1 MSAKR
6 RRPKAEVDAERLAK
20 ANAAQTMQAKEDEI
34 NDLKQTL
41 QNFGKQNPDLV
52 NRMGFISDLLDNGIV
67 QMDQNGD
74 YQLNNGGV

>member
-1 MSAKR
+1 
-6 RRPKAEVDAERLAK
+6 
-20 ANAAQTMQAKEDEI
+20 MQAKEDEI

-67 QMDQNGD
+67 QMD
-74 YQLNNGGV
+74 